1 MEEGAPVGFLVGMEG
16 AVVGFLVGMEGAT
29 VGFLVGMEG
38 ATVGLL
44 VGATIESISHT
55 KFGIEYEQGR
65 SFHSVYLLLLSR
77 IP

>member
-1 MEEGAPVGFLVGMEG
+1 MLGA
-16 AVVGFLVGMEGAT
+16 AVGFLVGMEGAT

-38 ATVGLL
+38 ATVGFLVGMTVGLL

-55 KFGIEYEQGR
+55 KFVSVFEQGT
-65 SFHSVYLLLLSR
+65 SFHAVYLLLLSR